1 MNIQGVWQEG
11 NHELRIIHDA
21 TKPTKVFFPA
31 GSFTRTVLNAE
42 STREISSSHVLDGI
56 LYKQAL
62 LDGQVG
68 FLLLLSEEEK

>member
-1 MNIQGVWQEG
+1 
-11 NHELRIIHDA
+11 
-21 TKPTKVFFPA
+21 
-31 GSFTRTVLNAE
+31 LNAE